1 MIGLR
6 RLDNIQECVEAVI
19 RDKVPGDLIEA
30 GVWRGGAAIF
40 MRALLL
46 AYGVRDKQVVA
57 ADSFDGVPPPRADLY
72 PLDEDFDLHLDR
84 SLAVPAEDVRANF
97 DRFGLLDDRGEV
109 VEGLFRNSLPAL
121 RARRWSVIRLD
132 GDLYESTMDGLVCLY
147 PNLSPGGF
155 LIVDDYGAYP
165 ACAAAVNEYR
175 ARETITE
182 PLSSVDWT
190 GVYWRK
196 ASS

>member
-1 MIGLR
+1 MIAVRRRRYIRSIKRRVGGADIRGLKPEAVEEGHIWPRPYPSGVLTMIGLR

-121 RARRWSVIRLD
+121 RRRRWSGI
-132 GDLYESTMDGLVCLY
+132 
-147 PNLSPGGF
+147 P
-155 LIVDDYGAYP
+155 
-165 ACAAAVNEYR
+165 
-175 ARETITE
+175 
-182 PLSSVDWT
+182 
-190 GVYWRK
+190 
-196 ASS
+196 